1 MEQFQPLTAL
11 VGRILLASMFI
22 MAGFQKIGAYGGTQ
36 QYMEFFG
43 VPGSLLPLVILTEI
57 GAGLLVAAGLFT
69 RLAALALAG
78 FTIVA
83 ALTFHRDFADQVQ
96 MLFFVKNFAIAG
108 GLLMLVAFGPG
119 ALSLDSRRAG

>member
-1 MEQFQPLTAL
+1 MEQIQPLSAL

-22 MAGFQKIGAYGGTQ
+22 MAGFQKIGVYGGTQ
-36 QYMEFFG
+36 QYMEAFG

-57 GAGLLVAAGLFT
+57 GAGLLIAAGLFT

-78 FTIVA
+78 FAILA

-96 MLFFVKNFAIAG
+96 MLFFVKNLAIAG
-108 GLLMLVAFGPG
+108 GLLLLVAFGPG
-119 ALSLDSRRAG
+119 ALSLDRKRVG